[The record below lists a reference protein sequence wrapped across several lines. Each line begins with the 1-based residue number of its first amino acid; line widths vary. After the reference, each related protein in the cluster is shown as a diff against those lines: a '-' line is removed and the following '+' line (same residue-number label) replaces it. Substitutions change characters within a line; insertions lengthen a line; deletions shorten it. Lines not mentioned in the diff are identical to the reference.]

1 MKTLKYF
8 AILLFL
14 LFIVAACTSD
24 TDSIPEEGTPVN
36 VTLRLAVAGSGSV
49 TRWLDENVPA
59 DDKTELMNNWIV
71 FVADDSG
78 NIVKVLTGTPSDTDE
93 VDEEVDE
100 IEETVTLTSGHTYTF
115 YSFANL
121 SFDELNEAVGNG
133 CSLSASSTGLMPDL
147 SSVSFAINGNG
158 FDPSTSGIPM
168 SNKQKVNITPS
179 TTTVGLIVVRMLAK
193 MELRFWNATASDI
206 TIKQVT
212 LSEITPNADELTGEG
227 EKKNIRLLP
236 KYGTA
241 DTENSMAAGDL
252 SPNIITQ
259 QKADYSP
266 IIKATPVARN
276 SYTEGTTDVKTATPV
291 ATIAFYLNESE
302 VADATPGYFALT
314 ITTVTTGGTEEVQRY
329 ALLDNGG
336 TDGWETI
343 PRNDYR
349 VVPIVFDDYG
359 LDIMPYDFPPIGV
372 YPASVK
378 EEDGKF
384 TCTFHAGGHF
394 HIVPTVRR
402 LSDKAELGYSDTAIE
417 GADTWTFSSWS
428 ADDDATIYEV
438 CPEGETAPTTDG
450 SDNGYAP
457 VWDATNHYIFGKLK
471 HDDDVTGTA
480 YHELKIHVNK
490 GATAAYRTLTYK
502 LYIIKE

>member
-1 MKTLKYF
+1 MKILKNLSILCLLLCTL
-8 AILLFL
+8 
-14 LFIVAACTSD
+14 AACTQEDDPSM
-24 TDSIPEEGTPVN
+24 PGEGQPVN
-36 VTLRLAVAGSGSV
+36 VTLRLSVAGNDA
-49 TRWLDENVPA
+49 TRADELRDPDTFA
-59 DDKTELMNNWIV
+59 SEAEMMKNWKVI
-71 FVADDSG
+71 VADASDKVVATFAESG
-78 NIVKVLTGTPSDTDE
+78 LENLEKDDVTASI
-93 VDEEVDE
+93 
-100 IEETVTLTSGHTYTF
+100 TLTSGATYYF

-121 SFDELNEAVGNG
+121 SWTDLGFATDAAPANGTNVSVLNDR
-133 CSLSASSTGLMPDL
+133 T
-147 SSVSFAINGNG
+147 FAINGNG
-158 FDPSTSGIPM
+158 FNPSTSGTSGIPM

-179 TTTVGLIVVRMLAK
+179 TTLVNLIVVRMLAK

-227 EKKNIRLLP
+227 EKRNIRLLP
-236 KYGTA
+236 KYVTA

-252 SPNIITQ
+252 SPNIVTQ

-266 IIKATPVARN
+266 TIDAQTVAG
-276 SYTEGTTDVKTATPV
+276 STYTEGTTDVKTATPA

-314 ITTVTTGGTEEVQRY
+314 ITTATGDGTEEVQRY

-336 TDGWETI
+336 TDGWKTI

-402 LSDKAELGYSDTAIE
+402 LSDNAELGYSATAIE

-428 ADDDATIYEV
+428 GDADATIYEV
-438 CPEGETAPTTDG
+438 CPDDETAPTTDG

-490 GATAAYRTLTYK
+490 GTTAAYRTLTYK
-502 LYIIKE
+502 LHIIKE

>member
-1 MKTLKYF
+1 MNILKNLP
-8 AILLFL
+8 ILLL
-14 LFIVAACTSD
+14 LLIMAACSSD
-24 TDSIPEEGTPVN
+24 SDATLSEEGTPVR
-36 VTLRLAVAGSGSV
+36 VTLRLSVAGNDA
-49 TRWLDENVPA
+49 TRADAVLNSDTNASADEMM
-59 DDKTELMNNWIV
+59 KNWKVI
-71 FVADDSG
+71 VADASDKVVATFAESG
-78 NIVKVLTGTPSDTDE
+78 LENLEKDDVTASI
-93 VDEEVDE
+93 
-100 IEETVTLTSGHTYTF
+100 TLTSGATYYF

-121 SFDELNEAVGNG
+121 SWTDLGFATDAAPANGTNVSVLNDR
-133 CSLSASSTGLMPDL
+133 T
-147 SSVSFAINGNG
+147 FAINGNG

-179 TTTVGLIVVRMLAK
+179 TTLVDLIVVRMLAK

-227 EKKNIRLLP
+227 EKRNIRLLP

-252 SPNIITQ
+252 SPNIATQ

-266 IIKATPVARN
+266 TITATTVAGN
-276 SYTEGTTDVKTATPV
+276 SYTEGTTDVKTATPA

-314 ITTVTTGGTEEVQRY
+314 ITTVTAGGTEEVQRY

-336 TDGWETI
+336 TDGWKTI

-402 LSDKAELGYSDTAIE
+402 LSDNVELGYSATAIE

-428 ADDDATIYEV
+428 DDADATIYEV
-438 CPEGETAPTTDG
+438 CPDETAPTTDS

-490 GATAAYRTLTYK
+490 GTTAAYRTLTYK
-502 LYIIKE
+502 LHIIKE